1 MFDILAGNWELAI
14 GNTVIPAEL
23 LGDLS
28 PNYEEGEISA
38 DTQAGTISTPSGK
51 AETSEFTFTL
61 YLPKQNAAKYLG
73 IIWPEA
79 YTAPSGDQKT
89 GNIIFGTRACMNRT
103 PQPMNIHSNCDTTD
117 DNDMHIYAGV
127 SKIAFNP
134 TLSTSD
140 AASFEVTVY
149 MQPDENGNR
158 FRFGTGDATRPSVY
172 DPTQQKTVPVET
184 AAGATSTAKSASSK

>member
-14 GNTVIPAEL
+14 GDTVIPAEL

-61 YLPKQNAAKYLG
+61 YLPKQNAAQYLG

-79 YTAPSGDQKT
+79 YTAPSGEQKT
-89 GNIIFGTRACMNRT
+89 GNIIFG
-103 PQPMNIHSNCDTTD
+103 
-117 DNDMHIYAGV
+117 
-127 SKIAFNP
+127 
-134 TLSTSD
+134 L
-140 AASFEVTVY
+140 
-149 MQPDENGNR
+149 
-158 FRFGTGDATRPSVY
+158 
-172 DPTQQKTVPVET
+172 VP
-184 AAGATSTAKSASSK
+184 A